1 MRILPNDHERS
12 WDSETISAGTT
23 CFLSWDLF
31 LRNQEVMIVLRRS
44 YPGTIIARMRILS
57 ETRHAEGNHPR
68 KNWSRK
74 ILQVNG
80 ESIAGFSPGNFLL
93 RTPLT
98 IPRHPAKRLLL
109 FYRYML
115 PHVTSEV
122 YSWADPVEAFFG
134 FKTGVENC
142 FFCLSMMVC
151 SRSFFTSFISNGSYF
166 RPVCRFILW
175 GLFDRY
181 LLGINRYWRVD
192 TQKTL
197 VQ

>member
-1 MRILPNDHERS
+1 MENEKSYESWPQVSNPSYWIESLMRILPNDHERS

-142 FFCLSMMVC
+142 FFLLIDDGVFA
-151 SRSFFTSFISNGSYF
+151 FFFH
-166 RPVCRFILW
+166 VLHQQWIL
-175 GLFDRY
+175 L
-181 LLGINRYWRVD
+181 
-192 TQKTL
+192 
-197 VQ
+197 